1 MMKRLMLMR
10 HGEAQVPEKG
20 TPDKW
25 RRLTRKGINDMRH
38 LHRQLLAEGLLP
50 QFALASNANRT
61 EMTLVEVMGGS
72 DYQGDIDFSAELY
85 DADKDIIIQKAAEL
99 DDQYQSAL
107 IVAHSPGI
115 YHAIIALVGETHH
128 PELENKIGNN
138 YKSGTLTILECPIE
152 SWADLQPQKNRLA
165 KIFIPD

>member
-1 MMKRLMLMR
+1 MKHLMLMR
-10 HGEAQVPEKG
+10 HGEAQDPEPG
-20 TPDKW
+20 TPDMW
-25 RRLTRKGINDMRH
+25 RRLTRKGISDMKH

-50 QFALASNANRT
+50 QFTLASNANRT
-61 EMTLVEVMGGS
+61 EMTLVEVTGGL

-85 DADKDIIIQKAAEL
+85 DADKDTIIQKAAEL

-115 YHAIIALVGETHH
+115 YHAIIALVGETHR
-128 PELENKIGNN
+128 PELEKKIGNN

-152 SWADLQPQKNRLA
+152 SWADLRKQKSKLG